1 MSLTPAGI
9 VQAQF
14 DAYNARDVDA
24 MCAWYA
30 EDCIVANLNGEV
42 TLRGRLAIRERYGKM
57 FADNPQNRAW
67 PVNRIVVGNRVV
79 DHEKGER
86 APGVGAFEIIAIYTI
101 KDGLIARLD
110 MAR

>member
-1 MSLTPAGI
+1 MTPLEI

-30 EDCIVANLNGEV
+30 KDCVVANLNGE
-42 TLRGRLAIRERYGKM
+42 TTMRGREAIRTRYGRT
-57 FADNPQNRAW
+57 FAENPQNRAW
-67 PVNRIVVGNRVV
+67 SHHRFAVGNIVV
-79 DHEKGER
+79 DHEGGER
-86 APGVGAFEIIAIYTI
+86 APGVGKFEVVAIYTI
-101 KDGLIARLD
+101 HDGLIARLD

>member
-1 MSLTPAGI
+1 VTPLEI

-14 DAYNARDVDA
+14 DAYNARDADA

-30 EDCIVANLNGEV
+30 EDCIIANLNGEV
-42 TLRGRLAIRERYGKM
+42 TFRGREAVRTRYAKT

-67 PVNRIVVGNRVV
+67 SHHRFAVGNVVV
-79 DHEKGER
+79 DHEQGER
-86 APGVGAFEIIAIYTI
+86 APGVGRFEVVAIYTI
-101 KDGLIARLD
+101 RDGLIARLD

>member
-1 MSLTPAGI
+1 MSLRPAEI
-9 VQAQF
+9 VQGQF
-14 DAYNARDVDA
+14 DAYTARDVDA

-30 EDCIVANLNGEV
+30 EDCIVANLNGEM
-42 TLRGRLAIRERYGKM
+42 TLRGQSAIRERFGKM
-57 FADNPQNRAW
+57 VADNPQNRAW
-67 PVNRIVVGNRVV
+67 PVNRIVVGAMAA